1 MNIRLQYEIDSMNSI
16 LLTSNF
22 TAQNSE
28 THSFDSNMT
37 VSTTPLGSYKSVAG
51 SSRND
56 NERKG
61 YSVRNELLYRHK
73 FNKIGRT
80 VTIGL
85 NNNINSSDGNG
96 TNLTPLIFY
105 NKDGSVNVVR
115 NQDLVSSL
123 ERKDNNNTVTASY
136 TEPVGANK
144 LIEINYRYANNKNT
158 SDRVVYDYN
167 NTTGEYDQINLL
179 QTNYFENDFIAHR
192 FGLNFRVQTKVYNWQ
207 VGGAVEQSELESRT
221 KRAITNK
228 DSTSTAN
235 YFNFFPTATFNYTF
249 KQGKNLRFRYNG
261 RTNQPTPY
269 QLQPVP
275 DLTNPLQIV
284 TGNPTLSQEFTNSMN
299 LNYSS
304 FNMASFKFFNAN
316 LNFNNTYNKI
326 VNSIETNG
334 PIQYIKPVNMD
345 GILGLFSN
353 INIGL
358 PLRKMK
364 GSIFNLTNNIRYNK
378 DASLIDQDYNFGTD
392 FQKNTTKTIAI
403 TQSVGVNLDFKQKVN
418 FGLNASFTYNNVDYS
433 LQTGSTD
440 PDLVYWAQTYSLD
453 FTLLAIKHFVISTDF
468 DYNIMTGLGEGFN
481 QTIPMWNGS
490 IAHQMFKKRNGE
502 LKFSVNDLLNQNQS
516 IRRTVGDNYIE
527 DVNSMVLKRYFMLS
541 FTFNLS
547 KGQQQQQ
554 RGMQV
559 PPGMERRIERQ
570 FRN

>member
-1 MNIRLQYEIDSMNSI
+1 MNSI

-22 TAQNSE
+22 TAQHSE
-28 THSFDSNMT
+28 THSFDTST
-37 VSTTPLGSYKSVAG
+37 TISTTPFESYKSVAG

-61 YSVRNELLYRHK
+61 FSVRNELLYRHK

-85 NNNINSSDGNG
+85 NNVINQSDGNG
-96 TNLTPLIFY
+96 TNLTPLTFY
-105 NKDGSVNVVR
+105 APDGTVNYVR

-136 TEPVGANK
+136 TEPVGTNK
-144 LIEINYRYANNKNT
+144 LIELNYRYANQKNT
-158 SDRVVYDYN
+158 SDRVVYDYDN
-167 NTTGEYDQINLL
+167 STGKYDQINLA

-192 FGLNFRVQTKVYNWQ
+192 IGLNFRVQTKVYNWQ

-221 KRAITNK
+221 KRALTGK
-228 DSTSTAN
+228 DTTTTGS
-235 YFNFFPTATFNYTF
+235 YFNFFPTASFNYTF
-249 KQGKNLRFRYNG
+249 KQGKNFRFRYNG

-284 TGNPTLSQEFTNSMN
+284 TGNPGLRQEFTNSMN
-299 LNYSS
+299 VNYSS

-316 LNFNNTYNKI
+316 LSFNNTYNKI

-334 PIQYIKPVNMD
+334 PVQYIKPVNMD
-345 GILGLFSN
+345 GVMGLFSN
-353 INIGL
+353 LNVGL

-364 GSIFNLTNNIRYNK
+364 GSIFNLTNNIRYSK
-378 DASLIDQDYNFGTD
+378 DASLIDQDYKFGTD
-392 FQKNTTKTIAI
+392 FQKNITKTIAI
-403 TQSVGVNLDFKQKVN
+403 TQTVGVNLDFKQKVN
-418 FGLNASFTYNNVDYS
+418 FGINASLTYNNVDYS

-440 PDLVYWAQTYSLD
+440 PDLVYYAQTYSVD
-453 FTLLAIKHFVISTDF
+453 FTLLAIKYLVVSTDF

-481 QTIPMWNGS
+481 QTIPLWNAS
-490 IAHQMFKKRNGE
+490 IAHQMLKKRNGE
-502 LKFSVNDLLNQNQS
+502 LKFSVNDILNQNQS

-527 DVNSMVLKRYFMLS
+527 DVNSMVLKRYFMLT

-547 KGQQQQQ
+547 KGQQPQQ
-554 RGMQV
+554 RGMQM
-559 PPGMERRIERQ
+559 PAGMERRVERAMQ
-570 FRN
+570 RN